1 MEANWELRQVGEQD
15 QEFLLEML
23 YIALWDAPDEPR
35 RPRSVLEKP
44 SIKKFVEGWGRR
56 DDFGLLAIDPSS
68 DRRIGVIW
76 ARLDG
81 YGAPD
86 GFGCEYPCLGIAVID
101 GFQSQGVGSY
111 LMSRF
116 IEVLRSRVEGL
127 RLGVHPRNDRA
138 MGLYSKF
145 GFAQYA
151 IGGGGY
157 PQMKLNLN
165 RSDLVVCSDA
175 K

>member
-1 MEANWELRQVGEQD
+1 MKWELRQLGKKD
-15 QEFLLEML
+15 QEFLWEML
-23 YIALWDAPDEPR
+23 YIALWDSPDEPR

-44 SIKKFVEGWGRR
+44 SIKKSVESWGRV
-56 DDFGLLAIDPSS
+56 DDFGLLAVDPRSS
-68 DRRIGVIW
+68 ERIGVVW
-76 ARLDG
+76 TRLDG

-86 GFGCEYPCLGIAVID
+86 GFGCEYPCLGIAVMD
-101 GFQSQGVGSY
+101 GFQSQGVGSS

-116 IEVLRSRVEGL
+116 IEVVIPRAEGL

-138 MGLYSKF
+138 MGLYRKF

-157 PQMKLNLN
+157 PQMKLDFN
-165 RSDLVVCSDA
+165 RNEQMMSSDA